1 MKTSPSALTSR
12 ARDLEGQQDSQEKRQ
27 VHSPVRA
34 EVHKTR
40 WPGRWREKGSLEN
53 RMLRKDKRPLGEQA
67 EVSFVT
73 RSVR

>member
-1 MKTSPSALTSR
+1 MGLNNVNH
-12 ARDLEGQQDSQEKRQ
+12 LN
-27 VHSPVRA
+27 
-34 EVHKTR
+34 
-40 WPGRWREKGSLEN
+40 GRWREKGSLGN